1 MSSTPRRRVL
11 SLAAAAVSVAGL
23 TTAALPSAAA
33 APASAPAPAVVP
45 KPVTTLTGH
54 GTFRLTR
61 NAHIVATGGARRVA
75 AQLAAYLAPATGY
88 RLPIRGG
95 AVHKGDIELLLAD
108 PGTLGSDPLHEG
120 YQLSVAKNHV
130 TLVAPR
136 AHGLFDGVQTIRQ
149 LLPGRITSRT
159 QQSGPWTMP
168 AVSITDYPRY
178 GYRGLMLDI
187 ARHYRTPGQV
197 KKLVDIA
204 SSYKINT
211 LHIHLSD
218 DQGFRVVVKGF
229 PRLTAIGAQGAGGT
243 QGRPRDPGGYW
254 TQAEYRRVVASPRS
268 HFMSVAPEV
277 DSPSHNNAI

>member
-33 APASAPAPAVVP
+33 APASAPASAVVP
-45 KPVTTLTGH
+45 KPVTTLTGQ

-61 NAHIVATGGARRVA
+61 NAHIVATGRARAVA
-75 AQLAAYLAPATGY
+75 TKLAGYLAPATGY

-149 LLPGRITSRT
+149 LLPGRIASRT
-159 QQSGPWTMP
+159 HQSGPWTMP
-168 AVSITDYPRY
+168 AGSITDYPRY
-178 GYRGLMLDI
+178 GYRGFMIDI
-187 ARHYRTPGQV
+187 ARRYRTPVQV
-197 KKLVDIA
+197 TKVVDIA
-204 SSYKINT
+204 SSYKINV
-211 LHIHLSD
+211 LHLRLSD
-218 DQGFRVVVKGF
+218 DQGFRVVMKGF
-229 PRLTAIGAQGAGGT
+229 PRLTAIGGQGAVGT
-243 QGRPRDPGGYW
+243 QCRTMDPGGYW
-254 TQAEYRRVVASPRS
+254 TQAEYRSVVAYARS
-268 HFMSVAPEV
+268 HFMTVVPEV
-277 DSPSHNNAI
+277 DS